1 MKFTVDKF
9 DDGIVHYLDIKI
21 FDNETDIYLDT
32 HTGQYMH
39 FSSYGPW
46 CIKIAEVIALFQQ
59 AVKFCSTEE
68 LLNQQINKTSLL
80 MSSNGFHNYISKAL
94 LHRLKSNVRDR
105 DVINEITEIF
115 FRLPYVVAKK
125 EQLVKRFL
133 KKIRRCLRN
142 M

>member
-1 MKFTVDKF
+1 
-9 DDGIVHYLDIKI
+9 
-21 FDNETDIYLDT
+21 
-32 HTGQYMH
+32 
-39 FSSYGPW
+39 
-46 CIKIAEVIALFQQ
+46 
-59 AVKFCSTEE
+59 
-68 LLNQQINKTSLL
+68 

-115 FRLPYVVAKK
+115 FRLPYVVAKR